1 MYYMV
6 WGAELWEGGEI
17 AWLARWSGGDAA
29 QFYGCGVSTGFRP
42 GRWCQPE
49 SVKTPGTVYRI

>member
-1 MYYMV
+1 MV